1 VKAKR
6 VATMLAL
13 LSAATAGYLAV
24 KRAGERRDDDRSGGP
39 VSTATRAGRSLQ
51 LARMGTSA
59 GAGLAVHKARR
70 TFAAAD
76 RRDELDAEFQ
86 LRTAEQVA
94 DVLGNMKGALM
105 KLGQMASYLDQGLPE
120 PIREALSQLQ
130 ADAPAMTAELAVE
143 TLEADLG
150 RPLDDLFVEWERE
163 PIAAA
168 SIGQVHRARLPDGRD
183 VAVKVQ
189 YPGVDEAIK
198 HDLDNA
204 GLLIQVVG
212 LVFPGLEPGPI
223 VAELR
228 ARLFEELDYRNE
240 AANQQLFV
248 DAYHDHPFIHIPEVV
263 HDCCGERVLT
273 TELADGVRFD
283 ALKQWSQDERDL
295 AAEAIYRFVFRS
307 LWRLQAFNGDPHPGN
322 YLFHPGGRVTF
333 LDFGLVK
340 RFQPGELQPL
350 ADMLVHAVV
359 HPDRTE
365 FRAAAHRSG
374 FLQAGA
380 DVDDDALEGYFAHF
394 YEFVQQDR
402 VATIT
407 PAWSSESVRRYFDP
421 STEFAEVQR
430 HLNVPA
436 SFVILQRINLG
447 LLAVLGELNATRNWR
462 RIAEE
467 LWPFVD
473 GPPSTALGKEEAAWL
488 AAGRNRR

>member
-6 VATMLAL
+6 VAGLLAL
-13 LSAATAGYLAV
+13 LGAATAGYLAV
-24 KRAGERRDDDRSGGP
+24 KRAGERRDATGP
-39 VSTATRAGRSLQ
+39 VSTATRAGRTLEM
-51 LARMGTSA
+51 ARMGTTAAS
-59 GAGLAVHKARR
+59 GLAVHRARR
-70 TFAAAD
+70 SLASPE

-94 DVLGNMKGALM
+94 EVLGNMKGALM

-120 PIREALSQLQ
+120 PIRDALAQLQ
-130 ADAPAMTAELAVE
+130 ADAPAMSAELAAE
-143 TLEADLG
+143 TIEADLG
-150 RPLDDLFVEWERE
+150 RPLDSLFADWEPA

-168 SIGQVHRARLPDGRD
+168 SIGQVHRATLADGRQ

-189 YPGVDEAIK
+189 YPGIDRAIRT
-198 HDLDNA
+198 DLDNA
-204 GLLIQVVG
+204 GLLIQVVAMI
-212 LVFPGLEPGPI
+212 FPGLEPAPI

-228 ARLFEELDYRNE
+228 ARLFEELDYRME
-240 AANQQLFV
+240 AQNQQLFV
-248 DAYHDHPFIHIPEVV
+248 DAYHDHPFIHIPAVV
-263 HDCCGERVLT
+263 TERSGDRVLT
-273 TELADGVRFD
+273 TELADGARFD
-283 ALKQWSQDERDL
+283 VLRSWSQDERDV

-322 YLFHPGGRVTF
+322 YLFHPGGQVTF

-350 ADMLVHAVV
+350 ADMLIHAVV
-359 HPDRTE
+359 HPDRAA
-365 FRAAAHRSG
+365 FRQAAYRSG
-374 FLQAGA
+374 FLQPGA
-380 DVDDDALEGYFAHF
+380 DVDDDALEEYFGHF
-394 YEFVQQDR
+394 YEFVREDR

-407 PAWSSESVRRYFDP
+407 PAWSSEAVRRYFDP

-430 HLNVPA
+430 HLNVPP

-462 RIAEE
+462 RVAEE

-473 GPPSTALGKEEAAWL
+473 GPPSTPLGEAEARWL
-488 AAGRNRR
+488 RSGQT